1 MNQQSDFPDILF
13 IAGLGHS
20 GSTVT
25 DLLLGAQEGIVGL
38 GEINVLLKQKTRSKF
53 LGKYDKYPCTCGLT
67 PSDCPVWGPFKDRIS
82 NSGDSYGELYKS
94 LIRNVI
100 STHPECTVIVDS
112 SKNLGALKKV
122 YRYLQSSGFDMEKK
136 FKVLHLIK
144 DVRSFTQSEIK
155 NGNKRHI
162 FKIFNKWKRTNVRF
176 DDFFNEKNLSVLRL
190 SYEEIALSTHK
201 SGSKILDFLKMGEN
215 SFDDNIS
222 DSMSHIIFGNKMR
235 IKNSQRIS
243 YDYRWFLNAELSLYY
258 ALWPGIRKMNK
269 EWVYGN
275 LGDK

>member
-1 MNQQSDFPDILF
+1 M
-13 IAGLGHS
+13 
-20 GSTVT
+20 
-25 DLLLGAQEGIVGL
+25 
-38 GEINVLLKQKTRSKF
+38 
-53 LGKYDKYPCTCGLT
+53 
-67 PSDCPVWGPFKDRIS
+67 
-82 NSGDSYGELYKS
+82 
-94 LIRNVI
+94 IRNVI